1 MVNYHIPLLAISLV
15 AIFGGMQAYAASGDA
30 CPLCETTD
38 LYDKIRDSRESDV
51 PVRVWIER
59 NLYEYG
65 SEIQVRGA
73 VANLKEIPITIKI
86 TGPQNNVVEI
96 QQIEVS
102 EDRTFQTTF
111 NAKGG
116 LWNMN
121 GLYTIRAQYGAYE
134 TNDKT
139 SFELVGSRD
148 MQAQCRGNQI
158 TVTGGDD
165 QYCIDY
171 KINGA
176 TVDRATVS
184 QITKSIIL
192 DVNAQDDGSVSLV
205 IPREVLDS
213 KSSTGD
219 SPFLVMIDEQP
230 SSEYYEQYSD
240 DERRTIDISIPQYT
254 EQIEIIGTYAV
265 PEFGSLAAIILAVA
279 VISTI
284 IMTARVRFG
293 SMSSRL

>member
-1 MVNYHIPLLAISLV
+1 MVNIHLPLLAISLV
-15 AIFGGMQAYAASGDA
+15 AMFGGIQAYAVSGDA

-38 LYDKIRDSRESDV
+38 LYDKIRDSRESDI

-73 VANLKEIPITIKI
+73 VANIKEMPVTIKI

-121 GLYTIRAQYGAYE
+121 GVYTIRAQYGSYE

-139 SFELVGSRD
+139 SFELVGSRGI
-148 MQAQCRGNQI
+148 QAQCLGNQI
-158 TVTGGDD
+158 VVTGADE
-165 QYCIDY
+165 QYCINY
-171 KINGA
+171 KIIGA
-176 TVDRATVS
+176 TIDKATVS
-184 QITKSIIL
+184 QVTKSITL
-192 DVNAQDDGSVSLV
+192 NVNAEDDGSVSLT
-205 IPREVLDS
+205 IPRYILDS
-213 KSSTGD
+213 KSSAGD

-230 SSEYYEQYSD
+230 SSEYYEQHSD
-240 DERRTIDISIPQYT
+240 DEKRTIDISIPQYA

-265 PEFGSLAAIILAVA
+265 PEFGTLAAIILAVA
-279 VISTI
+279 VTSAI
-284 IMTARVRFG
+284 IMTARVRLG
-293 SMSSRL
+293 NTYR